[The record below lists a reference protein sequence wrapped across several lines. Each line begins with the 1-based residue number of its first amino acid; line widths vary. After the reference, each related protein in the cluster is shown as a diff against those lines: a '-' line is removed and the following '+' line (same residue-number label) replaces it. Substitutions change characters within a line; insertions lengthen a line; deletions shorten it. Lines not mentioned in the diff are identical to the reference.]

1 MRVKGQ
7 KSSDVSSAKIISG
20 SDRALN
26 AAFVLFVLICLF
38 LCLAPV
44 LYMVAV
50 SFSSTRAINSHDVL
64 LWPVEP
70 SLVNY
75 RRVFKDVTIFRSIYN
90 SVFVTVFHTVIAMV
104 MSIMCAYPLTKS
116 RLKGRRPLSLL
127 IIFTMLFSGGL
138 IPDYLLVKS
147 LGLTNTLWGLII
159 PPGINT
165 FNMIILRT
173 FFANSIPKGIEE
185 AAMVDGAND
194 FMILTRVVL
203 PLSMPVLATVALFY
217 AVARWNGFQD
227 AKFYI
232 NDSSLYT
239 LPQRINAIVSSTR
252 MMTSVTSLQTSQVDI
267 ASSEGVESA
276 TIVVATLPIL
286 LVYPWLQR
294 YFVHGVTIGAIKE

>member
-1 MRVKGQ
+1 MSIGKSG
-7 KSSDVSSAKIISG
+7 SSDVTSVKIISR

-26 AAFVLFVLICLF
+26 MAFVIFILICLF

-44 LYMVAV
+44 IYMVAV
-50 SFSSTRAINSHDVL
+50 SFSSTRAINSHDVF
-64 LWPVEP
+64 LWPVEIT
-70 SLVNY
+70 LTNY
-75 RRVFKDVTIFRSIYN
+75 KRVFKDASIFKSIFN
-90 SVFVTVFHTVIAMV
+90 SVFVTVFHTSFAMIL
-104 MSIMCAYPLTKS
+104 SILCAYPLTKS
-116 RLKGRRPLSLL
+116 RLHGRRPLSLL

-147 LGLTNTLWGLII
+147 LGLTNTLWGLIV
-159 PPGINT
+159 PPAINT

-194 FMILTRVVL
+194 LLILTRVVL

-217 AVARWNGFQD
+217 AVSRWNGFQD

-232 NDSSLYT
+232 TDSNLFT
-239 LPQRINAIVSSTR
+239 LPQRINAIVSSTAL
-252 MMTSVTSLQTSQVDI
+252 MSSVTSLQTNAADI
-267 ASSEGVESA
+267 ASTEGVESA
-276 TIVVATLPIL
+276 TIVVATVPIL